1 MYVHICDHVRLY
13 CVKKKRKKER
23 DYKLLTAT
31 SNVTSSGGALHRSR
45 PRGGRDQKQF
55 WPLHLDGP
63 LTQISFD
70 YSSWPNFLLTE
81 RRRIADRPAGTTG
94 TR

>member
-1 MYVHICDHVRLY
+1 MYIYVST
-13 CVKKKRKKER
+13 CVYTALKKKKER

-31 SNVTSSGGALHRSR
+31 GDVTSSGGALHRSR